1 MRLKKVFLLISICLG
16 VLIVFLFINTLTF
29 QSRQLHFAPIKHVE
43 STNSPIIRLSKA
55 IQYQTISNQENK
67 RIDTNE
73 FYNFHTFLK
82 HSFPFIDSAL
92 LLKKINRLSLLYEWK
107 GSDPTLRPILLM
119 AHQDVV
125 PVEAITHSDWSHP
138 PFQGAIKKGF
148 IYGRGTLDVKSGI
161 TAQMEAIEYLI
172 EKLNHPYKTVI
183 TVFKKIY
190 NRNQY
195 RSEES

>member
-16 VLIVFLFINTLTF
+16 LLVVFLFINTLTF
-29 QSRQLHFAPIKHVE
+29 KSRQLHFAPIKHLE
-43 STNSPIIRLSKA
+43 STNSSIIRLSKA

-82 HSFPFIDSAL
+82 HSFPSIDSAL

-107 GSDPTLRPILLM
+107 GSNPTLRPILLM

-125 PVEAITHSDWSHP
+125 PVEAINPYRLVSPTFSM
-138 PFQGAIKKGF
+138 GNKKKDSSTEEV
-148 IYGRGTLDVKSGI
+148 RSMLKVALRHKW
-161 TAQMEAIEYLI
+161 
-172 EKLNHPYKTVI
+172 KL
-183 TVFKKIY
+183 
-190 NRNQY
+190 
-195 RSEES
+195 